1 MRVMISGGGT
11 GGHIYPALALIE
23 RLKQR
28 GLLDAVLYVGTERGL
43 ESKIVPDQGIDFKTL
58 EIQGFKRS
66 MNLNGIKTNLKTIE
80 LFMSSIKSAKKMIKE
95 FKPDVVIGTGGY
107 VSGSLLY
114 AASRLKVPTIIH
126 EQNSAAGV
134 TNKFLARFVD
144 KVAISFESVSDQF
157 PMHKVILT
165 GNPRAQQVAGMVP
178 NERLSE
184 FGLKTDSPTVMIF
197 GGSRGA
203 PSINKAF
210 IDAVPL
216 LNERDYQVLF
226 VSGQVHYENVQAA
239 LANTTLNSNLAFVPY
254 ISNMPEVLPDLKAI
268 VGRAGATSLAEITA
282 LGIPS
287 ILIPSP
293 YVTNDHQ
300 TKNAQSLVKE
310 DAAILIPEPELTG
323 ASLVKALDTLFETP
337 EKQHAMAKAAK
348 KSGIPDASDRI
359 IEVIETII

>member
-157 PMHKVILT
+157 PMHKVVLT

-184 FGLKTDSPTVMIF
+184 
-197 GGSRGA
+197 
-203 PSINKAF
+203 
-210 IDAVPL
+210 
-216 LNERDYQVLF
+216 
-226 VSGQVHYENVQAA
+226 
-239 LANTTLNSNLAFVPY
+239 
-254 ISNMPEVLPDLKAI
+254 
-268 VGRAGATSLAEITA
+268 
-282 LGIPS
+282 
-287 ILIPSP
+287 
-293 YVTNDHQ
+293 
-300 TKNAQSLVKE
+300 
-310 DAAILIPEPELTG
+310 
-323 ASLVKALDTLFETP
+323 
-337 EKQHAMAKAAK
+337 
-348 KSGIPDASDRI
+348 
-359 IEVIETII
+359 

>member
-43 ESKIVPDQGIDFKTL
+43 ESKIVPDQGIAFKTL

-80 LFMSSIKSAKKMIKE
+80 LFMSSIKSAKKMVKE

-157 PMHKVILT
+157 PMHKVVLT

-310 DAAILIPEPELTG
+310 DAAILIPESKLTG

>member
-157 PMHKVILT
+157 PMHKVVLT

-226 VSGQVHYENVQAA
+226 VSGQVHYE
-239 LANTTLNSNLAFVPY
+239 
-254 ISNMPEVLPDLKAI
+254 
-268 VGRAGATSLAEITA
+268 
-282 LGIPS
+282 
-287 ILIPSP
+287 
-293 YVTNDHQ
+293 
-300 TKNAQSLVKE
+300 
-310 DAAILIPEPELTG
+310 
-323 ASLVKALDTLFETP
+323 
-337 EKQHAMAKAAK
+337 
-348 KSGIPDASDRI
+348 
-359 IEVIETII
+359 

>member
-28 GLLDAVLYVGTERGL
+28 GLLDDVLYVGTKRGL
-43 ESKIVPDQGIDFKTL
+43 ESRIVPDQGIAFETL

-66 MNLNGIKTNLKTIE
+66 MNLEGIKTNLKTIQ
-80 LFMSSIKSAKKMIKE
+80 LFLQSVKAAKQLIRD

-114 AASRLKVPTIIH
+114 AASRMKVPTIVH

-157 PMHKVILT
+157 PMHKVVLT

-184 FGLKTDSPTVMIF
+184 FGLKTDSPTVLIF

-203 PSINKAF
+203 PSINQAF
-210 IDAVPL
+210 IQAVPQ
-216 LNERDYQVLF
+216 LNQRRYQVLF
-226 VSGQVHYENVQAA
+226 VSGQVHYEHVQAE
-239 LANTTLNSNLAFVPY
+239 LAGQPVNANLAVVPY
-254 ISNMPEVLPDLKAI
+254 ISNMPEILPDLKAI

-300 TKNAQSLVKE
+300 TKNAQSLVE
-310 DAAILIPEPELTG
+310 QDAAIMIPETQLTG
-323 ASLVKALDTLFETP
+323 TSLLAALDQLLEDADQ
-337 EKQHAMAKAAK
+337 QHAMAQAAK
-348 KSGIPDASDRI
+348 KIGIPDAADRI
-359 IEVIETII
+359 IEVIESII

>member
-23 RLKQR
+23 RMQQR
-28 GLLDAVLYVGTERGL
+28 DLLDAVLYVGTKRGL

-66 MNLNGIKTNLKTIE
+66 MNMKGIKTNIKTIQ
-80 LFMSSIKSAKKMIKE
+80 LFLRSVKEAKEMIKT
-95 FKPDVVIGTGGY
+95 FKPDIVIGTGGY
-107 VSGSLLY
+107 VSGALLY
-114 AASRLKVPTIIH
+114 AASRLKVPTLIH

-134 TNKFLARFVD
+134 TNRFLARFVD

-157 PMHKVILT
+157 PMHKIVLT
-165 GNPRAQQVAGMVP
+165 GNPRAQQVAGMLP

-184 FGLKTDSPTVMIF
+184 FGLKTDSPTVLVF

-203 PSINKAF
+203 PSINQAF
-210 IDAVPL
+210 IDAVPA
-216 LNERDYQVLF
+216 LNTREYQVLF
-226 VSGQVHYENVQAA
+226 VSGRVHFDDVQAQ
-239 LANTTLNSNLAFVPY
+239 LKTMTLNDNLAVVPY
-254 ISNMPEVLPDLKAI
+254 INDMPEILPDLRAI

-300 TKNAQSLVKE
+300 TKNAESLVKE
-310 DAAILIPEPELTG
+310 DAAILIPEAQLTG
-323 ASLVKALDTLFETP
+323 DKLVQSLDTLLATP
-337 EKQHAMAKAAK
+337 DSQQAMAKAAK
-348 KSGIPDASDRI
+348 KMGIPDASDRI
-359 IEVIETII
+359 IEVINTII